1 MGSNN
6 MDENFFLDIPDAALE
21 ALNFEQD
28 GSQNHPI
35 GFPEITDEDLS
46 SVIPQEEMLKGRA
59 LKGAKKFPSEAA
71 AVGSKG
77 IKHTDFEQ
85 PCTSKSLIAQSPQ
98 PLKRGKKFP
107 SEAAAVGSKGIKH
120 TDFEQ
125 PCTSKSLIEQNQP
138 ALKKAKKSTSKT
150 ASVFRAGGKGL
161 RPPAFEPPKATSTT
175 FKNHGKRG
183 EGGKAPRFQQT
194 YASPTQSALK
204 INNSV
209 EGTMSRGGFEQGEEV
224 NPQALGTRKSLATN
238 NNLPVGLAASVA
250 ACNELFSVCSSLKR
264 LIDKKFSKLILEVFQ
279 KQNFPEER
287 VVLDQKIADTRALIE
302 KVESALKGEG
312 RG

>member
-1 MGSNN
+1 MRSNN

-21 ALNFEQD
+21 ALNF
-28 GSQNHPI
+28 
-35 GFPEITDEDLS
+35 DLS

-125 PCTSKSLIEQNQP
+125 PCTSKSLIEQSQP

-150 ASVFRAGGKGL
+150 ASVLRAGGKGL
-161 RPPAFEPPKATSTT
+161 RHPAFEPPKATSTT
-175 FKNHGKRG
+175 FKNLGKRG
-183 EGGKAPRFQQT
+183 GGGKAPRFQQT
-194 YASPTQSALK
+194 CASPTQSALK

-209 EGTMSRGGFEQGEEV
+209 EGTVSRGGFEQGEEV
-224 NPQALGTRKSLATN
+224 NPQALGTRKTLAT